1 MSEKGEFSLGAT
13 SQEGELGA
21 GRGKSAIQ
29 KIREATIEESPQT
42 VESVSVDGDEDSNP
56 DTPGNKS
63 TSIKISAYAGGTKA
77 ENWFEAVMS
86 KLSPA
91 E

>member
-1 MSEKGEFSLGAT
+1 MSDKGEFSRGAT
-13 SQEGELGA
+13 SQEGEVGA

-29 KIREATIEESPQT
+29 KIREATIAESPQT